1 MCLYN
6 FSLPEGDFSL
16 SPDSSPPLGK
26 DAEGHTM
33 TVAPR
38 DTATYDHVWI
48 QIFTLYH
55 KEVAVETYWPSSRR
69 LILKFHHLFH
79 VGI

>member
-1 MCLYN
+1 MFLYN

-38 DTATYDHVWI
+38 DTATYDQVRV
-48 QIFTLYH
+48 YGY
-55 KEVAVETYWPSSRR
+55 KPS
-69 LILKFHHLFH
+69 LFITKKWQWKH
-79 VGI
+79 TGPRHGG